1 MAARNPLK
9 SIFFIPLP
17 DKYLSSDGGRVAS
30 VDISMTI
37 QTGPGI
43 HPVRRGRSLK
53 SFKPGVRGVGMTG
66 HIVAIPADLRHP
78 AGQEFA
84 VVAAVWGMAIQA
96 VLLHRRMG
104 PHVRTPLL
112 GVALVTEFI
121 HGICFELGG
130 AKASVLFVTT
140 RAFQFSFADG
150 MMGGPVLL
158 GPYALVA
165 EIAEVWLGGLQI
177 LPGTGMNGVAV
188 VAGNPLILMLG
199 HVPKGQVLLLAMTGK
214 AFGGFGLGV
223 GDSLAEDEDAHASL
237 TALFHVGCAR
247 TMAGFAP
254 FFVFRAS
261 GDGFFGM
268 GRNHVGL
275 EAVLMAPFADFR
287 SHGAVASARL
297 LRRQA
302 SPEDEKNGDD
312 GKDEIGFPHHIP
324 LLLQVK

>member
-1 MAARNPLK
+1 M
-9 SIFFIPLP
+9 
-17 DKYLSSDGGRVAS
+17 
-30 VDISMTI
+30 
-37 QTGPGI
+37 
-43 HPVRRGRSLK
+43 
-53 SFKPGVRGVGMTG
+53 
-66 HIVAIPADLRHP
+66 
-78 AGQEFA
+78 
-84 VVAAVWGMAIQA
+84 
-96 VLLHRRMG
+96 
-104 PHVRTPLL
+104 
-112 GVALVTEFI
+112 ALVTEFI
-121 HGICFELGG
+121 HGICLDLGG
-130 AKASVLFVTT
+130 AKASVMFVTT

-150 MMGGPVLL
+150 MVGGLVLL

-199 HVPKGQVLLLAMTGK
+199 HVPKGQVLLLAMTDK

-223 GDSLAEDEDAHASL
+223 GDSLAEDENAHASL
-237 TALFHVGCAR
+237 TALFHMGRAR

-254 FFVFRAS
+254 FFVFGAS

-275 EAVLMAPFADFR
+275 EAVLMAAFADFR

-302 SPEDEKNGDD
+302 FPEDEKNGDD
-312 GKDEIGFPHHIP
+312 GKDENDFPHHIP